1 MPNFLKSNLKIIIL
15 ILGLIFVSL
24 FFLSPNQ
31 QNNISAQEQSF
42 VCDTKIPIGEAV
54 DRTSDL
60 LNDMYKELETIYRTI
75 PGQIEFAKQMIA
87 GAQECDLDYCKPVC
101 SDTSCYARKKD
112 TICPGDFACSGG
124 DCSSCSECICKG
136 EDCRRRTGRC
146 TCNCE
151 DETKGG
157 CCLCSPFCIATCE
170 PQTCKGKICPDLQI
184 PNILVNDA
192 FQDID
197 NAFEKIKA
205 MYGEDAEESEEI
217 GNDIKLASEGDN
229 DRITRE
235 EAIQRK
241 LNKARIEFNNCTI
254 PSSKEQDVLSGKI
267 VRTQA
272 VICGNV
278 LVQHGALPAER
289 IEECASVCREYNVG
303 GKISIECT
311 QCLCGSLINFF
322 CCY

>member
-1 MPNFLKSNLKIIIL
+1 MINILKSKFKIVIL
-15 ILGLIFVSL
+15 ILGLAFICASFI
-24 FFLSPNQ
+24 PMNGQ
-31 QNNISAQEQSF
+31 ENISAQEQSF

-87 GAQECDLDYCKPVC
+87 GARKCDLDYCKPVC
-101 SDTSCYARKKD
+101 SDTSCYSSQNNNSL
-112 TICPGDFACSGG
+112 CGDF
-124 DCSSCSECICKG
+124 
-136 EDCRRRTGRC
+136 
-146 TCNCE
+146 TCE
-151 DETKGG
+151 GK
-157 CCLCSPFCIATCE
+157 CCFPTPFCEASCE
-170 PQTCKGKICPDLQI
+170 AQTCKGKICPDLQI
-184 PNILVNDA
+184 PNMLVNDA

-217 GNDIKLASEGDN
+217 GSDIRLASEDED
-229 DRITRE
+229 DRLTQE

-278 LVQHGALPAER
+278 LSQYGALPAER
-289 IEECASVCREYNVG
+289 IEECTEICKEYNTG
-303 GKISIECT
+303 GDISIECT

-322 CCY
+322 CCH

>member
-1 MPNFLKSNLKIIIL
+1 MINILKSKFKIIIL
-15 ILGLIFVSL
+15 ALGLVFICSSFI
-24 FFLSPNQ
+24 PMNGQ
-31 QNNISAQEQSF
+31 ENISAQEQSF

-87 GAQECDLDYCKPVC
+87 GARECDLDYCKPVC
-101 SDTSCYARKKD
+101 SDTSCYARQKD
-112 TICPGDFACSGG
+112 TMCPGDFACTGG
-124 DCSSCSECICKG
+124 NCSCSECTCEG
-136 EDCRRRTGRC
+136 DDCQGTTGGC

-151 DETKGG
+151 DETAGG
-157 CCLCSPFCIATCE
+157 CCLCSPFCIASCE
-170 PQTCKGKICPDLQI
+170 AQTCKGKICPDLQI
-184 PNILVNDA
+184 PNMLVNDA

-217 GNDIKLASEGDN
+217 GRDIRLASEDDD
-229 DRITRE
+229 DRLTQE

-267 VRTQA
+267 VRTKA
-272 VICGNV
+272 VICGDV
-278 LVQHGALPAER
+278 LSQYGALPAER
-289 IEECASVCREYNVG
+289 IEECVETCKEYNTG
-303 GKISIECT
+303 GDISIECT

-322 CCY
+322 CCH